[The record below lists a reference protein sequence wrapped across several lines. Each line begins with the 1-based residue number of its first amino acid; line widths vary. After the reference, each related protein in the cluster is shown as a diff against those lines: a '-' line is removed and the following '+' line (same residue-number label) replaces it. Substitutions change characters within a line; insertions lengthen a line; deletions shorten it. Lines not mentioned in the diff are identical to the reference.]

1 MIYDDIRL
9 LKTDEFVV
17 EFDGINIFT
26 YLSDA
31 VYEKNLNSAWNVHP
45 HNHRNFEIHY
55 INSGSIKLKYQDI
68 CNNLAMCEN
77 EIELNG
83 GDFCLIK
90 PTVYHSIFSKD
101 ENIHKISF
109 NFDYQVKNKIGIAE
123 TFDALFRGMDSVTVF
138 RNARELGEL
147 LFEVFNM
154 QTSEIPNFI
163 GYKRKTLL
171 TLMFLKALE
180 RLSAMYPFPRKANET
195 KKLDLS
201 ENTKRRYKVELFL
214 DHALNLNEEIRLE
227 NLANY
232 LALSP
237 KQTTRVLQKEYGKT
251 FSTLLSEF
259 RIQNAKDLLRNT
271 DVSVEKISEMVGYET
286 LSGFIH
292 TFKRLVKMTPL
303 EYRKFSRNS
312 MKQ

>member
-17 EFDGINIFT
+17 EFDGINIFA

-55 INSGSIKLKYQDI
+55 INSGSIKLKYQDV
-68 CNNLAMCEN
+68 CDNSAMCEN

-90 PTVYHSIFSKD
+90 PTVYHSILSKD

-109 NFDYQVKNKIGIAE
+109 NFDYQLKNSVGIAE
-123 TFDALFRGMDSVTVF
+123 TFDTLFRETDPVTVF
-138 RNARELGEL
+138 RNARDLGDL
-147 LFEVFNM
+147 LLEVFNM
-154 QTSEIPNFI
+154 RTSDIPDFI
-163 GYKRKTLL
+163 DYKRKTLL
-171 TLMFLKALE
+171 TLIFLKALE
-180 RLSAMYPFPRKANET
+180 RLSETYPFPKKAEEA

-201 ENTKRRYKVELFL
+201 ENMKRRYKVELFL

-227 NLANY
+227 NLADY

-237 KQTTRVLQKEYGKT
+237 KQTTRVLRKEYGKT

-271 DVSVEKISEMVGYET
+271 DASVEKISEMVGYET
-286 LSGFIH
+286 PSGFIH

-303 EYRKFSRNS
+303 EYRKLSQRSRE
-312 MKQ
+312 K

>member
-17 EFDGINIFT
+17 EFDGINIFA

-55 INSGSIKLKYQDI
+55 INRGSIRLKYQDVRDNSTI
-68 CNNLAMCEN
+68 CEN
-77 EIELNG
+77 EIELND
-83 GDFCLIK
+83 GDLCLIK

-101 ENIHKISF
+101 DNIHKVSF
-109 NFDYQVKNKIGIAE
+109 NFDYQIKNKAGIAE
-123 TFDALFRGMDSVTVF
+123 TFDALFSGMDSVTVF
-138 RNARELGEL
+138 RGARDLGEL
-147 LFEVFNM
+147 LLEVFNTR
-154 QTSEIPNFI
+154 TSDIPNFVD
-163 GYKRKTLL
+163 YKRKTLL
-171 TLMFLKALE
+171 TLTFLKTLE
-180 RLSAMYPFPRKANET
+180 KLSEVYPFNKSTEGI

-227 NLANY
+227 NLADY

-237 KQTTRVLQKEYGKT
+237 KQTTRVLRKEYGKT

-259 RIQNAKDLLRNT
+259 RIQNAKNLLRNT
-271 DVSVEKISEMVGYET
+271 NVSVEKISEMVGYET

-292 TFKRLVKMTPL
+292 TFKRIVGMTPL
-303 EYRKFSRNS
+303 EYRKFSQKS
-312 MKQ
+312 KDK